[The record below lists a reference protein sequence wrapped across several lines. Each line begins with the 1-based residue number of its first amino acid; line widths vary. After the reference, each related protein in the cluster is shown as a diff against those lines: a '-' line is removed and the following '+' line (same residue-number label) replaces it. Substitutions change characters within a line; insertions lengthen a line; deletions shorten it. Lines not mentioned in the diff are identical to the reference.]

1 MGRAVRFC
9 VATLEPMYTASLR
22 PLRYLQ
28 LVVAH
33 GSFRAAGL
41 AAGISQPAISQAMQ
55 RLEREWCI
63 PLFEKEGRRK
73 RPTAQ
78 ALRVLDRLAEIGNA
92 LESLAT
98 QPADDCAERATAT
111 APSTSTLTVGMAPA
125 AAALYGPVIEEIWRS
140 HHPEGKLQVINSH
153 SEDMLAALDRSE
165 IDLVIAPQ
173 SSSRPS
179 AGRATQ
185 SLHAATPV
193 LCARA
198 GHPLTRATSLAQVVG
213 AGWAV
218 ESDDGAGATVIRE
231 ALRARRLPLPGVR
244 VECSDYPALFDVVA
258 RSDLLCVVP
267 HPVLLPCDDPPRIVP
282 LRIQDPLPHYDVS
295 VSWQVLPRRKVAAAV
310 MAIIR
315 VLTALPSHMH

>member
-1 MGRAVRFC
+1 
-9 VATLEPMYTASLR
+9 MYTASLR

-41 AAGISQPAISQAMQ
+41 AAGISQPAISQAMK
-55 RLEREWCI
+55 RLEREWCM

-78 ALRVLDRLAEIGNA
+78 ALRVLNRLAEIGNA

-98 QPADDCAERATAT
+98 EPVDDSAIRALAT

-125 AAALYGPVIEEIWRS
+125 AALLYGPVIEEVWRS
-140 HHPEGKLQVINSH
+140 HHPDGRLQVVNSH
-153 SEDMLAALDRSE
+153 SEGMLAALDRAE

-173 SSSRPS
+173 SVGRPS
-179 AGRATQ
+179 AGRVTQ
-185 SLHAATPV
+185 SLHTAKPV

-198 GHPLTRATSLAQVVG
+198 GHPLTRATSLEQIVA

-231 ALRARRLPLPGVR
+231 ALRARRLALPRIR

-267 HPVLLPCDDPPRIVP
+267 HPVLLPCDDPPRLVP
-282 LRIQDPLPHYDVS
+282 LRIQDPLPDYDVS
-295 VSWQVLPRRKVAAAV
+295 VSWQALPRHRVAAAV
-310 MAIIR
+310 MAIVR
-315 VLTALPSHMH
+315 ALTALPSHLH